1 MNIYE
6 KLLAISSEM
15 ERVNKNLSVGFG
27 KSSYKAVGE
36 ADVLAAVKP
45 LEEKYKVYSYP
56 FARRI
61 VDSGTMTNTTEYQ
74 GNVTE
79 KTQLYLRIEVTYRFV
94 NVEKPD
100 EYVDITSYGDGVDS
114 QDKAVGKAMTYADKY
129 ALMKCYRIMTGDDP
143 DQNMSQP
150 LKSVKREK
158 ISKADALALTSLLEN
173 DNNRAIIMRKFNVAS
188 LEDLTKEQ
196 YAEAVRVF
204 KASKEKKK

>member
-45 LEEKYKVYSYP
+45 LEEKYKVFSYP
-56 FARRI
+56 YSRRVI
-61 VDSGTMTNTTEYQ
+61 DSGTMTNTTEYQ

-94 NVEKPD
+94 NVENPE
-100 EYVDITSYGDGVDS
+100 EYIDIISYGDGVDS

-143 DQNMSQP
+143 DQNASQP
-150 LKSVKREK
+150 LKGVKREK
-158 ISKADALALTSLLEN
+158 ISPADALALFSLLEN
-173 DNNRAIIMRKFNVAS
+173 DNNRAIIMRKYNVAA
-188 LEDLTKEQ
+188 LADLTKEQ
-196 YAEAVRVF
+196 YAEAVRLF
-204 KASKEKKK
+204 KSNKEKKK